1 MDNDMI
7 AFAKQ
12 LMEMAETNARL
23 ETSLNILKEAAAHEK
38 LKPSTF
44 GQRLA
49 IATLIAVGRLKV
61 LCSGS
66 GYDLSLDM
74 KAAGPSLDDCMDAYD
89 RMKQGSTADGAI
101 GA

>member
-44 GQRLA
+44 GQQLA
-49 IATLIAVGRLKV
+49 IATLIAAGRLKV
-61 LCSGS
+61 LCGGS

-74 KAAGPSLDDCMDAYD
+74 KAAVPSLDDCMEAYKCME
-89 RMKQGSTADGAI
+89 RCSAAF
-101 GA
+101 